1 VNPRTLTLRIAA
13 LLAVSGL
20 AACYSEDPVTTP
32 TLGTVGEVPE
42 ASATTFLP
50 DVIITDPG
58 LTSSLPAGVM
68 FAGDPC
74 SALVAA
80 DFGSVSIGGLPPG
93 SLVDSSLLSPDTCGY
108 SVLSGRTAFTIEV
121 AVRTQ
126 QEFEN
131 PEQSGATSSA
141 PVAGVGLG
149 AIGYERTDGKFVVIA
164 HVDNGYFS
172 VTSAD
177 ADSAAELA
185 AIAVDRVAG

>member
-1 VNPRTLTLRIAA
+1 MISRTLTLRITP
-13 LLAVSGL
+13 LLALCGL
-20 AACYSEDPVTTP
+20 AACYSEDPVTAP
-32 TLGTVGEVPE
+32 SLGTVGQVPE

-58 LTSSLPAGVM
+58 ITSSLPAGVM

-74 SALVAA
+74 RALVAA
-80 DFGSVSIGGLPPG
+80 DFAGVSIDGLAPG

-121 AVRTQ
+121 AARTR
-126 QEFEN
+126 QEFEH
-131 PEQSGATSSA
+131 PESSGATSSQ
-141 PVAGVGLG
+141 PVSGVGLG
-149 AIGYERTDGKFVVIA
+149 AIVYERTDGRFVVVA

-177 ADSAAELA
+177 AASAAELA
-185 AIAVDRVAG
+185 AIAAGRAAG

>member
-1 VNPRTLTLRIAA
+1 VNPRTLTIRIAA
-13 LLAVSGL
+13 LLVVSGL

-58 LTSSLPAGVM
+58 ITSSLPAGVM

-74 SALVAA
+74 RALVAT

-108 SVLSGRTAFTIEV
+108 SVLSGRTDFTIEV

-126 QEFEN
+126 QEFQH
-131 PEQSGATSSA
+131 PEQSGAASSE
-141 PVAGVGLG
+141 PVAGVGLE

-172 VTSAD
+172 VTAPD
-177 ADSAAELA
+177 AASAAELA
-185 AIAVDRVAG
+185 AIAAERAAG